1 MLAQTFEVKMSKIPE
16 YKFAIRDDLSDTKD
30 LFMPHRGTELSA
42 GWDVKAAMKDRAVLE
57 LTWGQYTKI
66 PLGFRTLCPS
76 GWWYELKPR
85 SSTFGKKSL
94 HALYGT
100 IDEDYEGELVF
111 ACQYLPE
118 LQSGN
123 LSTSHSSLKI
133 EFGEA
138 IGQIVPVKRAE
149 MSITRISNEEFE
161 ALCKERNGKR
171 GAGGFG
177 STGK

>member
-1 MLAQTFEVKMSKIPE
+1 MSKIPE
-16 YKFAIRDDLSDTKD
+16 YKFAIREDLSDTKD
-30 LFMPHRGTELSA
+30 LFMPTRATPLSA
-42 GWDVKAAMKDRAVLE
+42 GWDVHAAMKDRAPLE
-57 LTWGQYTKI
+57 LKSEQYVKI
-66 PLGFRTLCPS
+66 PLGFRALCPS

-118 LQSGN
+118 AKRDSYNVLN
-123 LSTSHSSLKI
+123 HPILKI

-138 IGQIVPVKRAE
+138 IGQIVPVKRQDAV
-149 MSITRISNEEFE
+149 MTRVSNEEIDAMYKDRN
-161 ALCKERNGKR
+161 ALR
-171 GAGGFG
+171 GTGGFG
-177 STGK
+177 STKK